1 MVPLMAVRSP
11 LASLRTAWG
20 GAPRKTIDTPHVLS
34 QTGSFTVI
42 EDLQSILVTEQE
54 IRERIAELGREISE
68 AYADVDEL
76 TVIAVINGALLFTAD
91 LIRHIT
97 VPIRFDCMRVSSYRD
112 DVRPV
117 RKPELIDMVRL
128 DIEGQHVLV
137 IDDILDTGHTSS
149 KVLEEIRKLRPASVR
164 LCVLL
169 EKEGRHELDVRP
181 DFVGFQIP
189 DEFVV
194 GYGLDFAERYRQL
207 PCIGVLKPELQN
219 PPTWT

>member
-1 MVPLMAVRSP
+1 M
-11 LASLRTAWG
+11 
-20 GAPRKTIDTPHVLS
+20 
-34 QTGSFTVI
+34 I
-42 EDLQSILVTEQE
+42 EDLESIFVTEQE
-54 IRERIAELGREISE
+54 IRERIAVLGREIS
-68 AYADVDEL
+68 AVYADVEEL

-117 RKPELIDMVRL
+117 QQPELIDMLRL
-128 DIEGQHVLV
+128 EIEGQHVLI

-149 KVLEEIRKLRPASVR
+149 RVIEEIRRLRPASVR
-164 LCVLL
+164 FCVLL
-169 EKEGRHELDVRP
+169 EKEGRHEVDVRP

-219 PPTWT
+219 PPSWS